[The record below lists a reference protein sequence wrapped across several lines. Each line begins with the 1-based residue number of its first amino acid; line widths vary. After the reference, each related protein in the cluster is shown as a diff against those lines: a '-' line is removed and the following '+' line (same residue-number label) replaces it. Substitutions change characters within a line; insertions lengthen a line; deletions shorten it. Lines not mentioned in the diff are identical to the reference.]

1 MKHSSKPIAHFY
13 RVIDEAR
20 LPQRADRS
28 AAGTLPTRAYRY
40 CDAVT
45 SAAGFG
51 WWLFPPTDLQFHV
64 GWARHLL
71 AMHRLGGLVA
81 ADARSTIPRSFRSL
95 RQGCARFACWM
106 FATVPDRAS

>member
-51 WWLFPPTDLQFHV
+51 WWLFPPTDLQFMWDGHDIFWQCT
-64 GWARHLL
+64 GWEDWLPLMPQHNSQIFPLASTGLRPLRLLDVRH
-71 AMHRLGGLVA
+71 
-81 ADARSTIPRSFRSL
+81 RS
-95 RQGCARFACWM
+95 
-106 FATVPDRAS
+106 